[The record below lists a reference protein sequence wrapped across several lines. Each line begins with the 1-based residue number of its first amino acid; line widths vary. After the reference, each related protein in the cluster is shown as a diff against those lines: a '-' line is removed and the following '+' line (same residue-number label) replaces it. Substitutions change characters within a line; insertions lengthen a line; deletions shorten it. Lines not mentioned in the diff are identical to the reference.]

1 MKSGNVVAGKYRL
14 NQLLGSG
21 GMAEVWSATNTF
33 TDKQL
38 AIKFMNAQV
47 AKTPEAA
54 ARFLKEAKVSARVNH
69 PNIIDIHD
77 VGQTEDGQL
86 FLVMEL
92 LTGFP
97 LEVALRRQNPPMT
110 MYEFALVM
118 VEVAGALAA
127 AHKSGVIH
135 RDLKPTNIFLHK
147 IRDGVA
153 MPKLLDF
160 GVSKFLEDD
169 KDHALTVAGTVLGS
183 PLYMSPEQ
191 ARGESNIDG
200 RTDVFAFGAILF
212 EALCGFR
219 PYDAKNFNALIVKI
233 ATTRPKNID
242 EHAPNAPESLR
253 AVVRVCLE
261 PNLAHRAQ
269 SFEQIVQMLKAAM
282 NELEFS
288 EQRLPP
294 PTIASAVVDPDA
306 TNALPVL
313 RASDRPPPVMGEATI
328 PSQPP
333 VMSLTGSGSI
343 PPGMGSGPTGPS
355 WHTSTPN
362 TSYASVNVPG
372 PTPSKAPWLVA
383 GGAMAVAAA
392 LAIGIVV
399 MARRSAPPVTATTAA
414 TSAVVKVA
422 EPPPPVPGPASKDET
437 PTMSV
442 DALPQAS
449 TKMPPATGPVV
460 RGYGR
465 VHVTA
470 SPGWSNL
477 SVAGKDKGPTPIA
490 GIDLPAGMHTLSCK
504 TPGGKTKS
512 TTVNV
517 LDGQTNKQKFAFDD

>member
-33 TDKQL
+33 TEKQI

-110 MYEFALVM
+110 YYEFALTM

-233 ATTRPKNID
+233 ATTKPKSID

-253 AVVRVCLE
+253 AVVRACLE
-261 PNLAHRAQ
+261 PNLTHRAQ
-269 SFEQIVQMLKAAM
+269 SFEQVVQMLKAAM
-282 NELEFS
+282 NEIEFS
-288 EQRLPP
+288 DARLPP

-333 VMSLTGSGSI
+333 LMSTGSGSI

-362 TSYASVNVPG
+362 TSYASINVPG
-372 PTPSKAPWLVA
+372 PAPSKAPWLVA

-392 LAIGIVV
+392 LAIGLVV
-399 MARRSAPPVTATTAA
+399 IAKRPSPPVTATTSA
-414 TSAVVKVA
+414 TSAVVMTA
-422 EPPPPVPGPASKDET
+422 ADPVPPTPTSHPKDET

-449 TKMPPATGPVV
+449 SKTPAGPVV
-460 RGYGR
+460 KGYGR
-465 VHVTA
+465 LGVTA
-470 SPGWSNL
+470 SPGWCN
-477 SVAGKDKGPTPIA
+477 VAVDGKDKGPTPIA
-490 GIDLPAGMHTLSCK
+490 GLDLSAGQHTLTCK
-504 TPGGKTKS
+504 TPSGKTKS
-512 TTVNV
+512 MTVFV
-517 LDGQTNKQKFAFDD
+517 PEGQTAKQKFSFED